1 MRQLRMRPPRRAR
14 VWLAAFVIGALGV
27 LGPASSAAALPA
39 NFWGVVPQGSQNVET
54 LQRLKAGGVDSIRIP
69 ISWSSVQPVKDGLWN
84 WSDAD
89 SFFAAAAAARLNV
102 LPFLSTAPG
111 WAVPVDRRFGS
122 SKFLPVRSGR
132 QRAGW

>member
-1 MRQLRMRPPRRAR
+1 M
-14 VWLAAFVIGALGV
+14 
-27 LGPASSAAALPA
+27 
-39 NFWGVVPQGSQNVET
+39 
-54 LQRLKAGGVDSIRIP
+54 
-69 ISWSSVQPVKDGLWN
+69 SWSSVQPVQDGLWN
-84 WSDAD
+84 WSYAD

-132 QRAGW
+132 QRAGWRQFVTQAVLRYGPGGSFWSENPALPRRPIRTWQIWNEPNFK